1 MVELRWMFL
10 NSEVMGFAYLLNSKT
25 RGLENMI
32 TKDKPDT
39 KKQLRDYIDMYFNE
53 EARFAQQS
61 KTELVEYLTRIDSED
76 IDNII
81 VDSELEC
88 FQWWAIYEKS
98 NYPPL
103 CKVSLWVYQ
112 VPTSSAESERD
123 CSVFNNVH
131 TEKQNRLYNST
142 VENPVFVYINRYSH
156 TDTKNL
162 IFEPKFILNTFFVRE
177 SRKIAKPDILVTI

>member
-32 TKDKPDT
+32 TTDKPDT

-61 KTELVEYLTRIDSED
+61 KTELVEYLTRFDSED

-88 FQWWAIYEKS
+88 FQWW
-98 NYPPL
+98 L
-103 CKVSLWVYQ
+103 FM
-112 VPTSSAESERD
+112 R
-123 CSVFNNVH
+123 
-131 TEKQNRLYNST
+131 
-142 VENPVFVYINRYSH
+142 
-156 TDTKNL
+156 NL
-162 IFEPKFILNTFFVRE
+162 IIHRSARFPYGFIKFQHRRLKAKETAASSTTCIPKNKIDCIILLSKTQFSSILIE
-177 SRKIAKPDILVTI
+177 ILILIRKI